1 MKKNNNIKQLKEMV
15 NANDMEVIECVKYGV
30 QAYNISANEYEV
42 ITKFAKVNGRYY
54 FVDRD
59 GNKYL
64 ASRYDRAELV
74 ARDILDNLRYAEE
87 TAYKY
92 VCALEEKKQISV
104 ESAYTPL
111 FFDFC
116 DLFGFNVDSV
126 EMHFHDN
133 GEVYT
138 VYRLITEQT
147 AQDNAQSEETAVD
160 EQQTENGESNEQNN
174 EQSEESAAACEPSMF
189 AGILAKVKSGARK
202 VCEKVAL
209 IMALAFV
216 MVVTF
221 AALFGMLYFLPD
233 LLDLFGIECGSW
245 AAIALSLLLFCTVIM
260 DTCVF
265 VELNTMAAID
275 YLFPSLFGSAQKP
288 GFTKPFSFWHR
299 VFSSDML

>member
-74 ARDILDNLRYAEE
+74 ARDILDNLKYAEE
-87 TAYKY
+87 TAYEY
-92 VCALEEKKQISV
+92 VCNLEEKKQV
-104 ESAYTPL
+104 AVDSACLPM

-116 DLFGFNVDSV
+116 DLFGFDVESV
-126 EMHFHDN
+126 ENHFHNN
-133 GEVYT
+133 GEMYT
-138 VYRLITEQT
+138 VYRLKSEQT
-147 AQDNAQSEETAVD
+147 ANDDAQSEETAAD
-160 EQQTENGESNEQNN
+160 EQDGEEIEYNENN
-174 EQSEESAAACEPSMF
+174 ENAAACEHSKF
-189 AGILAKVKSGARK
+189 SGILAKMKNGARK

-221 AALFGMLYFLPD
+221 SALFGMVYFLPD

-260 DTCVF
+260 DVCVF

-275 YLFPSLFGSAQKP
+275 YFFPSLFGSAQKP
-288 GFTKPFSFWHR
+288 GFTKPFSFWRR
-299 VFSSDML
+299 VLSSDML

>member
-15 NANDMEVIECVKYGV
+15 NNNVLETVETVAFGV

-42 ITKFAKVNGRYY
+42 ITKFAKINGRYY

-64 ASRYDRAELV
+64 ASRYDRADLV
-74 ARDILDNLRYAEE
+74 ARDILDNLEYARQ
-87 TAYKY
+87 TAYED
-92 VCALEEKKQISV
+92 VCTLEEKKQV
-104 ESAYTPL
+104 FVNGAYLSL
-111 FFDFC
+111 FLDFC
-116 DLFGFNVDSV
+116 DLFGFDVESV
-126 EMHFHDN
+126 ENHFHDN
-133 GEVYT
+133 GEMYT
-138 VYRLITEQT
+138 VYRLKSEET
-147 AQDNAQSEETAVD
+147 AKDDAQSEETAAD
-160 EQQTENGESNEQNN
+160 EQQSSEN
-174 EQSEESAAACEPSMF
+174 EENAADCEPSMF
-189 AGILAKVKSGARK
+189 AGILAKVKSSARK

-221 AALFGMLYFLPD
+221 AAFFGMVYFLPD
-233 LLDLFGIECGSW
+233 VLDLFGIECGSW

-260 DTCVF
+260 DACVF

>member
-1 MKKNNNIKQLKEMV
+1 MKENNIKQLKEMV
-15 NANDMEVIECVKYGV
+15 NNNVLETVETVAFGV

-42 ITKFAKVNGRYY
+42 ITKFAKINGRYY

-74 ARDILDNLRYAEE
+74 ARDILDNLEYARQ
-87 TAYKY
+87 TAYED
-92 VCALEEKKQISV
+92 VCTLEEKKQV
-104 ESAYTPL
+104 FVNGAYLSL
-111 FFDFC
+111 FLDFC
-116 DLFGFNVDSV
+116 DLFGFDVESV
-126 EMHFHDN
+126 ENHFHNN
-133 GEVYT
+133 GEMYT
-138 VYRLITEQT
+138 VYRLKSEQT
-147 AQDNAQSEETAVD
+147 AEDDAQSEETAAD
-160 EQQTENGESNEQNN
+160 EQQSSEN
-174 EQSEESAAACEPSMF
+174 EENAAACEPSKF
-189 AGILAKVKSGARK
+189 AGILAKVKSSARK

-221 AALFGMLYFLPD
+221 AAFFGMVYFLPD
-233 LLDLFGIECGSW
+233 VLDLFGIECGSW

-275 YLFPSLFGSAQKP
+275 YFFPSLFGSAQKP

>member
-1 MKKNNNIKQLKEMV
+1 MKKNNINQLKEMV
-15 NANDMEVIECVKYGV
+15 NANVLETVETVAFGV

-42 ITKFAKVNGRYY
+42 ITKFAKINGRYY
-54 FVDRD
+54 FIDRD

-64 ASRYDRAELV
+64 ASRYDRADLV
-74 ARDILDNLRYAEE
+74 ARDILDNLEYARQ
-87 TAYKY
+87 TAYED
-92 VCALEEKKQISV
+92 VCTLEEKKQV
-104 ESAYTPL
+104 FVNGAYLSL
-111 FFDFC
+111 FLDFC
-116 DLFGFNVDSV
+116 DLFGFDVESV
-126 EMHFHDN
+126 ENHFHNN
-133 GEVYT
+133 GEMYT
-138 VYRLITEQT
+138 VYRLKSEQT
-147 AQDNAQSEETAVD
+147 AEDDAQSEETAAD
-160 EQQTENGESNEQNN
+160 EQQSSEN
-174 EQSEESAAACEPSMF
+174 EENAAACEPSKF
-189 AGILAKVKSGARK
+189 AGILAKVKSSARK

-221 AALFGMLYFLPD
+221 AAFFGMVYFLPD
-233 LLDLFGIECGSW
+233 VLDLFGIECGSW

-260 DTCVF
+260 DACVF

>member
-1 MKKNNNIKQLKEMV
+1 MKKNNLKQLKEMV
-15 NANDMEVIECVKYGV
+15 NANDLEVIESVKYGV
-30 QAYNISANEYEV
+30 QAYGISANEYEV
-42 ITKFAKVNGRYY
+42 ITKFAKINGRYY
-54 FVDRD
+54 FIDRD

-74 ARDILDNLRYAEE
+74 ARDILDNLRFAEE
-87 TAYKY
+87 TAYEY
-92 VCALEEKKQISV
+92 VCTLEEKKQV
-104 ESAYTPL
+104 AVDSARLPM

-116 DLFGFNVDSV
+116 DLFGFDVESV
-126 EMHFHDN
+126 EMHIHNN
-133 GEVYT
+133 GEVFT
-138 VYRLITEQT
+138 VYRLKSEET
-147 AQDNAQSEETAVD
+147 AKDDAQSEETAAD
-160 EQQTENGESNEQNN
+160 EQQSSEN
-174 EQSEESAAACEPSMF
+174 EENAAACEPSKF
-189 AGILAKVKSGARK
+189 AGILAKVKSSARK

-221 AALFGMLYFLPD
+221 AAFFGMVYFLPD
-233 LLDLFGIECGSW
+233 VLDLFGIECGSW

-260 DTCVF
+260 DACVF

>member
-15 NANDMEVIECVKYGV
+15 NNNVLETVETVAFGV

-42 ITKFAKVNGRYY
+42 ITKFAKINGRYY

-64 ASRYDRAELV
+64 ASRYDRADLV
-74 ARDILDNLRYAEE
+74 ARDILDNLEYARQ
-87 TAYKY
+87 TAYED
-92 VCALEEKKQISV
+92 VCTLEEKKQV
-104 ESAYTPL
+104 FVNGAYLSL
-111 FFDFC
+111 FLDFC
-116 DLFGFNVDSV
+116 DLFGFDVESV
-126 EMHFHDN
+126 ENHFHNN
-133 GEVYT
+133 GEMYT
-138 VYRLITEQT
+138 VYRLKSEET
-147 AQDNAQSEETAVD
+147 AKDDAQSEETAAD
-160 EQQTENGESNEQNN
+160 EQQSSEN
-174 EQSEESAAACEPSMF
+174 EENAAACEPSKF
-189 AGILAKVKSGARK
+189 AGILAKVKSSARK

-221 AALFGMLYFLPD
+221 AAFFGMVYFLPD
-233 LLDLFGIECGSW
+233 VLDLFGIECGSW
-245 AAIALSLLLFCTVIM
+245 AAVALSLLLFCTVIM
-260 DTCVF
+260 DACVF

-299 VFSSDML
+299 IFSSDML

>member
-1 MKKNNNIKQLKEMV
+1 MKKNNLKQLKEMV
-15 NANDMEVIECVKYGV
+15 NANDLEVIESVKYGA

-42 ITKFAKVNGRYY
+42 ITKFAKINGRYY
-54 FVDRD
+54 FIDRN

-87 TAYKY
+87 TAHEY
-92 VCALEEKKQISV
+92 VCELEEKKQVAVDS
-104 ESAYTPL
+104 ERLPM

-116 DLFGFNVDSV
+116 DLFGFDVESV
-126 EMHFHDN
+126 EMHFYNN
-133 GEVYT
+133 GEVFT
-138 VYRLITEQT
+138 VYRLKSEQT
-147 AQDNAQSEETAVD
+147 AKDDAQSEETAAD
-160 EQQTENGESNEQNN
+160 EQSSENEENN
-174 EQSEESAAACEPSMF
+174 EQDSENNENAAACEPSMF
-189 AGILAKVKSGARK
+189 AGILEKVKGSARK

-221 AALFGMLYFLPD
+221 AALFGMIYFIPD

-265 VELNTMAAID
+265 VELNTIAAID
-275 YLFPSLFGSAQKP
+275 YVFPSLFGSAQKP
-288 GFTKPFSFWHR
+288 GFTKPFCFWRR
-299 VFSSDML
+299 VLCSDIL